1 MLIGLWCV
9 VSLCVGVVIG
19 LWLAPRADDTE
30 CIQHILKNGG
40 LSYRESQRVNG
51 ATSCVRRLNERIG
64 SDGLQTLKRGERTM
78 EKVEGLLLDINDLGV
93 AVGEFVAKTHPEY
106 ADVKPR
112 DVAFIC
118 LLDEDTGECMLSAQV
133 RVPKKDDTSDE

>member
-1 MLIGLWCV
+1 
-9 VSLCVGVVIG
+9 
-19 LWLAPRADDTE
+19 
-30 CIQHILKNGG
+30 
-40 LSYRESQRVNG
+40 
-51 ATSCVRRLNERIG
+51 
-64 SDGLQTLKRGERTM
+64 M

-118 LLDEDTGECMLSAQV
+118 LLDEDTGECVLSAQV